1 MRTGVLS
8 DERIIKFLND
18 NFINTWVPNSELGR
32 IPSLRDPI
40 AKRREREHKT
50 FDMSHT
56 LAQAIIRGWSKYS
69 PVNCMVITHQ
79 FELMGVID
87 YNVFLSNLGGL
98 RHTEAYLLFLK
109 ESLEGKRPGLGD
121 ITLTVQQ
128 PSQEVMDTF
137 RMVTPESYTV
147 FAIDATAFEDGGTL
161 IIDIQIGRGEADG
174 MFYLFHD
181 DRKFPTEKVL
191 DAALWNSQEGEADVA
206 VSDAL
211 VKVMCLYA
219 DETKQIRHS
228 FNQGQRFKL
237 CATGDED
244 GWCEEGSVN
253 AFHARISV
261 EENSPKSLAESFTV
275 STHLSA
281 VLDGAQPSKEILD
294 IFSAPGN
301 GYQDYTVVNINTT
314 AFEDGGVLTVD
325 IRVGSADASGSF
337 DLFDSDTEL
346 PTEGIPKEALV
357 SAWGIKPS
365 KSGKI
370 SHRFERGTVF
380 RLGATGDWFSEKGS
394 INAFHARISVEAAD

>member
-181 DRKFPTEKVL
+181 DRKFPREKGL

-365 KSGKI
+365 KSGTI
-370 SHRFERGTVF
+370 SHRFERGEVF

>member
-181 DRKFPTEKVL
+181 DRKFPREKGL

-211 VKVMCLYA
+211 VKVLCLYA

-294 IFSAPGN
+294 IFSAPGKAIRI
-301 GYQDYTVVNINTT
+301 TLLSILIPLRLKT
-314 AFEDGGVLTVD
+314 AEC
-325 IRVGSADASGSF
+325 
-337 DLFDSDTEL
+337 
-346 PTEGIPKEALV
+346 
-357 SAWGIKPS
+357 
-365 KSGKI
+365 
-370 SHRFERGTVF
+370 
-380 RLGATGDWFSEKGS
+380 
-394 INAFHARISVEAAD
+394 

>member
-1 MRTGVLS
+1 MRIGVLS
-8 DERIIKFLND
+8 NDRIIEFLNE

-40 AKRREREHKT
+40 AKRREREYKT

-69 PVNCMVITHQ
+69 PVDCMVITHQ
-79 FELMGVID
+79 FELLGVID

-109 ESLEGKRPGLGD
+109 ESMEGKRPGFGD
-121 ITLTVQQ
+121 IILTAQQ
-128 PSQEVMDTF
+128 PSQEVMDTV
-137 RMVTPESYTV
+137 RMVTPEEYTV
-147 FAIDATAFEDGGTL
+147 FAIDVTAFEGGGTL
-161 IIDIQIGRGEADG
+161 TIDIQIGRGDADG

-211 VKVMCLYA
+211 VKVRCLHA
-219 DETKQIRHS
+219 DETKQIRHR

-261 EENSPKSLAESFTV
+261 EGNSPKSLVESFTA
-275 STHLSA
+275 STPLSV
-281 VLDGAQPSKEILD
+281 VLDGAQPSQEILD
-294 IFSAPGN
+294 IFRAPGRD
-301 GYQDYTVVNINTT
+301 YQDYTVVNIDTT
-314 AFEDGGVLTVD
+314 AFEEGGALTID
-325 IRVGSADASGSF
+325 IQVGSADVSGSF
-337 DLFDSDTEL
+337 DLFDGDTEL
-346 PTEGIPKEALV
+346 PTEGIPEEALV
-357 SAWGIKPS
+357 SAWGIKAG
-365 KSGKI
+365 KSGTI
-370 SHRFERGTVF
+370 SHRFERGEVF
-380 RLGATGDWFSEKGS
+380 KLGATGDWFSEKGS

>member
-181 DRKFPTEKVL
+181 DRKFPREKGL

-211 VKVMCLYA
+211 VKVLCLYA

-365 KSGKI
+365 KSGTI
-370 SHRFERGTVF
+370 SHRFERGEVF